1 MWKSKSCAALLFL
14 SISFVF
20 GQSDNGSISGFAKDP
35 SGASVPKAK
44 VTLRNEGTG
53 EEHVV
58 TTNDSGYYTVTNIP
72 PSFYTVSVEAAGFKK
87 FTSTH
92 NKLDPNTALSLDG
105 VLAVGSA
112 TETVEV
118 TATATVLQTESS
130 AVMDEVTGK
139 QIDMQE
145 LNGRDPLYIAQ
156 LLPGLRS
163 SGTLGDFNFGVAPG
177 NPFSVNGART
187 QDTSI
192 TIDSAPA
199 MRTRANGAVIGAPNV
214 DATEEIQVLTA
225 DYAAEYRTRGGRA
238 DPPGEQSGT
247 TRDFSWRLVRI
258 HPESSADERQ
268 HLDAQPKHA
277 DQFRTQPLVYNNF
290 GGTIGGP
297 VWVKGMPDEVPAEI
311 LLFRGGRL
319 DPLPAGRLLDG
330 IGPDASDGGRQF
342 QRVPQ
347 P

>member
-1 MWKSKSCAALLFL
+1 MWNTRSVARCTVQLGCLALLL
-14 SISFVF
+14 SSISTVF

-53 EEHVV
+53 EEHAV

-72 PSFYTVSVEAAGFKK
+72 PSFYTISVEAAGFKK

-92 NKLDPNTALSLDG
+92 NRLDPNTALLLDAA
-105 VLAVGSA
+105 LAVGAA

-118 TATATVLQTESS
+118 TSTATVLQTESS
-130 AVMDEVTGK
+130 AVQDEVTGK

-156 LLPGLRS
+156 LIPGMRS

-177 NPFSVNGART
+177 NPFSVNGARS

-225 DYAAEYRTRGGRA
+225 DYAAEYGRA
-238 DPPGEQSGT
+238 AGGP
-247 TRDFSWRLVRI
+247 RRLV
-258 HPESSADERQ
+258 
-268 HLDAQPKHA
+268 
-277 DQFRTQPLVYNNF
+277 
-290 GGTIGGP
+290 
-297 VWVKGMPDEVPAEI
+297 
-311 LLFRGGRL
+311 
-319 DPLPAGRLLDG
+319 
-330 IGPDASDGGRQF
+330 
-342 QRVPQ
+342 
-347 P
+347 